1 LTRPASRAEAITVFL
16 VTSSATI
23 DESDAM
29 TLHIRVLELT
39 AGRVPWTIL
48 PTGRITAADEGL
60 HGNSQQEVLA
70 THTI

>member
-16 VTSSATI
+16 LTSSATI
-23 DESDAM
+23 DESDTM

>member
-48 PTGRITAADEGL
+48 PTGRITADEGL